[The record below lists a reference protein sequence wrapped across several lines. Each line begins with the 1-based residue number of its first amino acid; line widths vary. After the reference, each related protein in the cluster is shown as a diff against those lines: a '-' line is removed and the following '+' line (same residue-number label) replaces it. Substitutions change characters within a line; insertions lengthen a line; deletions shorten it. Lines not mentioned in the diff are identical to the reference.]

1 MEALWEAIF
10 PAKKNLPKYRFKQ
23 SPHDNATW
31 VEITTG
37 KYTGVVLSY
46 GMVRF
51 AMEFNIPKL
60 NFSYNILYSG
70 EHDRDLLQNDQ
81 EFVTIMGDI
90 LSEIII
96 ENEPTR
102 TNDFEEPDLQ

>member
-10 PAKKNLPKYRFKQ
+10 PPKKNLPKYKFQQ

-37 KYTGVVLSY
+37 TYSGVVLSY
-46 GMVRF
+46 GMVKF
-51 AMEFNIPKL
+51 TMEYNIPKL
-60 NFSYNILYSG
+60 NFSYSILYSG
-70 EHDRDLLQNDQ
+70 EHDKELLQYDQ